1 MQFFEHQD
9 QARGRTSLLLGLFS
23 ISVLGLGAAAA
34 LGTHLFLSSGQKPGE
49 ELAEYHWSLVAT
61 AAVTTWGVILFGSLF
76 RMAQL
81 RGGGEKVAETMGGTL
96 LSAGTQEPLERRAI
110 NIVEEMAIAAGL
122 PVPPVYLMRSESGIN
137 AFAAGWSPD
146 DAVIGITQGALE
158 SLSRDQLQG
167 VIAHEFSHILNRDCA
182 LNMRLIGVLYGIVV
196 LSIIGRFLFH
206 LGTGSRHTSTRK
218 EGGAI
223 QFLVI
228 GGAIWLFGSVGVLIA
243 RFIQSAVS
251 QQREYLADASAVQ
264 FTRNPQG
271 IAGALATIA
280 CQSSTVANPRSSE
293 TSHMLIAEPG
303 STSFLSVLSSH
314 PPVFERIQR
323 IIPSWS
329 GGFDELATPAGS
341 VRARLKEKEERARSS
356 REVSAQDSVTGG
368 FPGVVNLPGV
378 PQPAQAVLEGALIL
392 DQVSPSESPSP
403 VTSPQTSSPQQPAL
417 SQAGQLLA
425 SMPPALREAAE
436 DAFSTRALI
445 LAWILDRDAAVHDAQ
460 MALLGSDPPLASETE
475 RLFRLMPKLE
485 PQAILP
491 LFDIALGTLAA
502 LSEPQKNRFLSV
514 LEALEAQLSDRA
526 YRSYC
531 LAALAMRHLD
541 PRGKKH
547 KVKPLLIKDAI
558 ETMLGVL
565 AVQGHD
571 SLSEAQEA
579 FTRGRERLGKRGSS
593 LSLPPPQRLSIH
605 RLSSAFATLLRL
617 PNSTRSELLD
627 AAEFIAA
634 ADGELR
640 QSEAELLRTMAT
652 CLGIAAH
659 GPVATS

>member
-9 QARGRTSLLLGLFS
+9 QARGRTSLLLGLF
-23 ISVLGLGAAAA
+23 IASVFGLGATAA
-34 LGTHLFLSSGQKPGE
+34 LGAHLFLSSGHQPGE
-49 ELAEYHWSLVAT
+49 ELAEYHWSVVAS
-61 AAVTTWGVILFGSLF
+61 AAIATWGVILLGSLF

-81 RGGGEKVAETMGGTL
+81 QGGGGKVAESMGGSL

-122 PVPPVYLMRSESGIN
+122 PVPPVYLMRNETGIN

-182 LNMRLIGVLYGIVV
+182 LNMRLMGVLFGIVV
-196 LSIIGRFLFH
+196 LSVIGRFLFQ
-206 LGTGSRHTSTRK
+206 LGTSSRGSSRK

-271 IAGALATIA
+271 IGGALATIA
-280 CQSSTVANPRSSE
+280 CQSSALRTPRGSE

-303 STSFLSVLSSH
+303 STAFLGVLSSH

-323 IIPSWS
+323 IMPSWS
-329 GGFDELATPAGS
+329 GNFDELATPPGS
-341 VRARLKEKEERARSS
+341 VRAQLEKRKSRARA
-356 REVSAQDSVTGG
+356 EQENPNLPGGG
-368 FPGVVNLPGV
+368 FPGITNLPGV

-392 DQVSPSESPSP
+392 DQVSPESTASETAPH
-403 VTSPQTSSPQQPAL
+403 SSSSSNTHQPAL
-417 SQAGQLLA
+417 SEAGRLLA
-425 SMPPALREAAE
+425 GMPKTLREAAE
-436 DAFSTRALI
+436 DPFSTRALI
-445 LAWILDRDAAVHDAQ
+445 LAWILDSDPSVHEAQ
-460 MALLGSDPPLASETE
+460 MALLGSDPALADETE
-475 RLFRLMPKLE
+475 RLFRAMPGLE
-485 PQAILP
+485 ARAVLP

-502 LSEPQKNRFLSV
+502 LSEPQKETFLRV
-514 LEALEAQLSDRA
+514 LEALEAQLSARA

-541 PRGKKH
+541 PRGKRH

-565 AVQGHD
+565 AVEGHD
-571 SLSEAQEA
+571 SLSDAEKA
-579 FTRGRERLGKRGSS
+579 FSSGRERLGKRGSR
-593 LSLPPPQRLSIH
+593 LSLPAPGKLSIH
-605 RLSSAFATLLRL
+605 QLSSAFATLLKL

-640 QSEAELLRTMAT
+640 PSEAELLRTMAT

-659 GPVATS
+659 SAPASA